1 MDGFVEWPFEGDPK
15 CLIGQNIV
23 FYDQIS
29 RRHREPN
36 PLSIRHVW
44 MYMIE
49 WTIRQIEWYRDNKIL
64 LPSQI
69 RDYLWRFFYTMK
81 REHSIEVLYR

>member
-1 MDGFVEWPFEGDPK
+1 MRKKSRLFRKFQRAADGGIAAWMDSLNGLSRV
-15 CLIGQNIV
+15 IGQNIV

-64 LPSQI
+64 LPSQA
-69 RDYLWRFFYTMK
+69 LA
-81 REHSIEVLYR
+81 

>member
-15 CLIGQNIV
+15 RLIGQNIV
-23 FYDQIS
+23 FYDQII

-64 LPSQI
+64 LPSQA
-69 RDYLWRFFYTMK
+69 LA
-81 REHSIEVLYR
+81 

>member
-15 CLIGQNIV
+15 RLIGQNIV

-36 PLSIRHVW
+36 PLSTRHVW
-44 MYMIE
+44 TYMIE
-49 WTIRQIEWYRDNKIL
+49 WTMRQIEWYRDNKIL
-64 LPSQI
+64 LPSQA
-69 RDYLWRFFYTMK
+69 LA
-81 REHSIEVLYR
+81 